1 METFLLCYRY
11 TAYGAHKHSIIV
23 IGYVR
28 YIRLIRRT
36 YDIKLVLTGLRTMKK
51 QILSNTYTYSLHF
64 YNIP

>member
-1 METFLLCYRY
+1 MKKKWKHFCYVID
-11 TAYGAHKHSIIV
+11 TAYGAHKHSTIV

-51 QILSNTYTYSLHF
+51 QILSN
-64 YNIP
+64 IPIFIVFL